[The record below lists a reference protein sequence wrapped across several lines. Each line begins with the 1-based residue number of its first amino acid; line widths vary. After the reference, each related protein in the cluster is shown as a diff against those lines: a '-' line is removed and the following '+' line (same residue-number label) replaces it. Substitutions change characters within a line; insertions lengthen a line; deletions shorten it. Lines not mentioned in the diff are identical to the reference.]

1 MKWTCGDAISK
12 SRFKYEPW
20 RTLTCHNEVNHLRN
34 MSLLIIAVFKFFN
47 VYFFF
52 NNLNVHVSWVNSGML
67 FLPFILTIS
76 QLFCSSLL
84 LLFFLWTITFLKS
97 KNQNLQVSI
106 LWLTL
111 HKNWSFPLSI
121 SSVNVTKFADYWKL
135 LFVSC
140 VTRVSMTIKIIPSY
154 HKVFYIFS
162 KIHRETKNVNLLG

>member
-1 MKWTCGDAISK
+1 MNPDAPSYVVLRSIIS
-12 SRFKYEPW
+12 EI
-20 RTLTCHNEVNHLRN
+20 CHFW
-34 MSLLIIAVFKFFN
+34 LLQYLSFSMFN
-47 VYFFF
+47 FFF

-76 QLFCSSLL
+76 QLFCFSLF

-97 KNQNLQVSI
+97 KNQNLQVSV

-135 LFVSC
+135 IFLSS

-154 HKVFYIFS
+154 HKVFCIFS
-162 KIHRETKNVNLLG
+162 KIHHETKNVNILG

>member
-1 MKWTCGDAISK
+1 M
-12 SRFKYEPW
+12 R
-20 RTLTCHNEVNHLRN
+20 
-34 MSLLIIAVFKFFN
+34 LIISEICHFWLLQYLSFSMFI
-47 VYFFF
+47 FFF

-76 QLFCSSLL
+76 QLFCFSLL